1 MIPARVS
8 VITLGAHD
16 LEKLRAFYASLGWRE
31 MSHYPE
37 FSAYDTGGAVLCL
50 FPYDKLADDGRVVPY
65 GLRPSY
71 RGFALA
77 LNVETREMV
86 DEAIAEL
93 KAAGARITKEPED
106 AEWGG
111 RSAYFA
117 DPEDNLWEVAW
128 HNTGGFDAR
137 SAFVWPG
144 SQL

>member
-8 VITLGAHD
+8 IITLGAHD
-16 LEKLRAFYASLGWRE
+16 LQKLRAFYGGLGWRE
-31 MSHYPE
+31 MAHYPD
-37 FSAYDTGGAVLCL
+37 FSAYDTGGATLCL
-50 FPYDKLADDGRVVPY
+50 FPFEKLAEDGRVVPY
-65 GLRPSY
+65 GIRQSY
-71 RGFALA
+71 RGFAIA
-77 LNVETREMV
+77 LNVERREMV

-128 HNTGGFDAR
+128 NPGGSFDGR
-137 SAFVWPG
+137 GAFVMQG
-144 SQL
+144 SRL